1 MVNTKNGGIHM
12 KIKMLNKK
20 AQMNL
25 TGYQIEML
33 KEEYNSQYK
42 DYPIS
47 EDLAMFARIYTG
59 ENGAECLSLSAEMAF
74 NGSRPDVWC
83 KGVFRS
89 GNCYV
94 EAGFYITDA
103 WQSTGDNCKELQ
115 DRAYIRRFELV
126 K

>member
-1 MVNTKNGGIHM
+1 M

-25 TGYQIEML
+25 TGYQVEEL

-42 DYPIS
+42 DYPIQ

-59 ENGAECLSLSAEMAF
+59 ENGAECLSLSAEMSF

-83 KGVFRS
+83 DGVFRS

-94 EAGFYITDA
+94 EAGFYINDA
-103 WQSTGDNCKELQ
+103 WQSTGDNNKELQ
-115 DRAYIRRFELV
+115 DRAYIRRYELV